1 MIEPEFLYDILLQ
14 EGVEYYA
21 GVPDSLL
28 KQFCSFVSCRVP
40 EENHVIAAN
49 EGAAAGLAV
58 GYHLATGQVPAIYL
72 QNSGF
77 GNVIN
82 PVLSIADK
90 EVYGTPMIVIMGWRG
105 QPGVKDEPQ
114 HIKQGRVTEAMLKSM
129 EIPYSVINS
138 DTTGQELTAIVQDLI
153 GMAKSTN
160 QPVVLLVEKNTFASF
175 PFESVDEGSLLGLT
189 MHREEAIS
197 IIVEGIGDSPVIST
211 TGMASREL
219 FEIRERNKQA
229 HHQDFLTVGAMGH
242 TCQIALGVAGQHLD
256 RQVVCI
262 DGDGSII
269 MHMGSLA
276 IIGSRKQKNLIHF
289 IINNG
294 VHDSVGGQ
302 PTVGFDIDLC
312 AIARACGYPVVDSV
326 SDAEQLR
333 EVVKCVDSIQ
343 GPALIEVR
351 VLKGARTDLG
361 RPTSSPQQNKESF
374 MHYVGV

>member
-1 MIEPEFLYDILLQ
+1 MIKPEFLYDLLLK

-28 KQFCSFVSCRVP
+28 KHFCSFVSSRVP
-40 EENHVIAAN
+40 ERNHVIAAN
-49 EGAAAGLAV
+49 EGAAVGLAV
-58 GYHLATGQVPAIYL
+58 GYHLATGRVPAIYL
-72 QNSGF
+72 QNSGL
-77 GNVIN
+77 GNIIN
-82 PVLSIADK
+82 PLLSIADE
-90 EVYGTPMIVIMGWRG
+90 EVYGTPMLIIMGWRG

-114 HIKQGRVTEAMLKSM
+114 HVKQGRVTQAMLESM
-129 EIPYSVINS
+129 EIPYSVINP
-138 DTTGQELTAIVQDLI
+138 DTTNQDISAVVQDLI
-153 GMAKSTN
+153 GKAKSNN

-175 PFESVDEGSLLGLT
+175 PYESADEGRLLGLT

-197 IIVEGIGDSPVIST
+197 IIVEGVGDSPVIST

-242 TCQIALGVAGQHLD
+242 TCQIALGVAGQVVD

-276 IIGSRKQKNLIHF
+276 IIGSRKQKNFIHF
-289 IINNG
+289 VINNG

-312 AIARACGYPVVDSV
+312 AIAKACGYPVVNSV
-326 SDAEQLR
+326 SDAQQLR
-333 EVVKCVDSIQ
+333 DVVKNIDNIQ

-361 RPTSSPQQNKESF
+361 RPTTSPQQNKRSF
-374 MHYVGV
+374 MSYLSQ